1 MKRYLAFL
9 LSLLTVFSFPTFIA
23 LADDTHKEKYTVS
36 LSELNDFSPKKEI
49 EVNGDTYKFTN
60 YKIVNNRKETF
71 EITVDNLTKKE
82 YKAPENAVNPNNP
95 NQKGKLISTTF
106 SENKESNRNTIVTKE
121 ASFDKA
127 QLDYTIPETY
137 KTEYRD
143 EKTGSVINIELTLKD
158 TKKSSPYWITA
169 NDLKGVVTGY
179 DALYYTLNN
188 SSTQIPKNEKQP
200 VFKGYEGE
208 ILKSLKLSNSEYKI
222 TGSSWAGDAYYNS
235 DGILCRNCIYNAQM
249 KVCDITATYSAK
261 VNLPDYVTYN
271 AISVYEDEGGSQYTI
286 EAEYEKEN
294 KVNTAVIII
303 GAVIGLLVMALLI
316 AAVLIYLSKKKGGDK
331 SNNGFVKK

>member
-9 LSLLTVFSFPTFIA
+9 LSLLTVFSFPTLIA

-36 LSELNDFSPKKEI
+36 LSELNDFSPEKEI

-169 NDLKGVVTGY
+169 NDLEGVVTGY

-261 VNLPDYVTYN
+261 VDLPDYVTYN

>member
-36 LSELNDFSPKKEI
+36 LSELNDFSPEKEI
-49 EVNGDTYKFTN
+49 EFNGDTYKFTN

-82 YKAPENAVNPNNP
+82 YNAPENAVNPNNP

-143 EKTGSVINIELTLKD
+143 EKTGSVINIELALKD

-169 NDLKGVVTGY
+169 NDLEGVVTGY

>member
-36 LSELNDFSPKKEI
+36 LSELNDFSPEKEI
-49 EVNGDTYKFTN
+49 EINGDTYKFTN

-82 YKAPENAVNPNNP
+82 YNAPENAVNPNNP

-169 NDLKGVVTGY
+169 NHLEGVVTGY

-188 SSTQIPKNEKQP
+188 SDTQIPKNEKRP
-200 VFKGYEGE
+200 VFKDYEGE

-261 VNLPDYVTYN
+261 VDLPDYVTYN
-271 AISVYEDEGGSQYTI
+271 AISVYEDEEGSKYTI